1 MTTEAALVILE
12 SISSD
17 QWGLVTRE
25 QAVREGVSAFELSC
39 LLDEKVLYSVRPG
52 VYSLPSAPLGRF
64 EDLQAS
70 WLSLDAGRFLAERW
84 EDGPTFVVAHE
95 SAAAVHGIGNLIP
108 HANTF
113 VTSGSGSSTGPGFE
127 VLIAQDVGA
136 DDVVSI
142 DGLPVTSIG
151 RTIADLA
158 VEGMERQY
166 LSIMVVDALE
176 KEGVRVRDIASRLDA
191 CASAYGANSGRQ
203 LVHQLMREGSSLE
216 ERADILERAEAFGFT
231 RK

>member
-1 MTTEAALVILE
+1 MTTEATLLILE
-12 SISSD
+12 TISSD
-17 QWGLVTRE
+17 QWGLVTGE
-25 QAVREGVSAFELSC
+25 QAAREGVGASELSS

-52 VYSLPSAPLGRF
+52 VYALPSAPIDRF
-64 EDLQAS
+64 ADLKAS

-84 EDGPTFVVAHE
+84 EDGPGFVVAHE

-108 HANTF
+108 HVDTF
-113 VTSGSGSSTGPGFE
+113 VTSGKGSGTGSDIE
-127 VLIAQDVGA
+127 VFTAQDLGA
-136 DDVVSI
+136 DDIVSI

-158 VEGMERQY
+158 AEGMERQY

-191 CASAYGANSGRQ
+191 CASVYGANSGRQ
-203 LVHQLMREGSSLE
+203 LVHQLMRESSTE
-216 ERADILERAEAFGFT
+216 EDKADILDRAEAFGFT
-231 RK
+231 R